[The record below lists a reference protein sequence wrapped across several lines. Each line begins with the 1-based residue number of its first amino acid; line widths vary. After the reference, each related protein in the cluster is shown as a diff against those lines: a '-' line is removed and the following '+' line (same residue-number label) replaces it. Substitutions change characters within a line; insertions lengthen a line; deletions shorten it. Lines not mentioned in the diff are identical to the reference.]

1 VDSSP
6 TLIDST
12 KSFYFHDEY
21 PMTYRFSFS
30 PTRNEFNNRQLS
42 YTILTFTSG
51 VTGVDW
57 AHAGWSASPYYFNN
71 LMQVTYGKNANN
83 QWYLNISGMS
93 DSSYG
98 ST

>member
-1 VDSSP
+1 
-6 TLIDST
+6 
-12 KSFYFHDEY
+12 
-21 PMTYRFSFS
+21 MTYRFSFS

-51 VTGVDW
+51 VTAVDW

-71 LMQVTYGKNANN
+71 LMQVTYGKNTNN

-93 DSSYG
+93 ESSYW